1 MVPPFQSEIMLRAM
15 LHHLEGWNGEPPMK
29 PEETRAIK
37 VMWRENLDK
46 RKWHLM
52 YRVSRL
58 SCG

>member
-1 MVPPFQSEIMLRAM
+1 M

-58 SCG
+58 SCGWFGTSQLILAIDV